1 LKQKG
6 LAFFFLRFNWLL
18 EKEKHWEEQP
28 MQVRA
33 IKALGKGFDLSS
45 DFGLKFEKIM
55 SSNNERLVL
64 LDENNRRKVVF
75 LRALLFPSN

>member
-1 LKQKG
+1 
-6 LAFFFLRFNWLL
+6 
-18 EKEKHWEEQP
+18 